1 MRVLVAGATGAIGR
15 QLVPRLVAAGHE
27 VHGMTRYESKQA
39 MLHELGAVPVVA
51 DALDPGQVAE
61 AMGGARP
68 DVIVHQLT
76 AIGALDMRH
85 FDHDFALTNRL
96 RTEGTDHLLSAG
108 QAVGVRR
115 FVAQGIAGYGAYVRT
130 GGPVKSE
137 EDPLDPTPT
146 REMRETLAAIRHL
159 EEAVLDARWTEGIV
173 LRYGAFYG
181 PGTSL
186 APDGEQSELVRRRKF
201 PLVGDGG
208 GVWSFIHVADAAE
221 ATVAAVEH
229 GSRGVYNVVDDDPA
243 PVARVVAGAG
253 ADAGRQE
260 ADACAAVHRT
270 AVRRGD
276 RRGDDDRASRRLER
290 EGQARARVA
299 PGAPEL
305 AAGVHGGM
313 TARERLLDELRPVAF
328 AIAYR
333 MLGSVSEAEDVVQEA
348 LLRVHQALDAGEP
361 IASPRSFVATVT
373 TRLAINELRSA
384 RVRRERYVGEWV
396 PEPIITDGHDDPARH
411 AETADS
417 LSLAM
422 LVLLESL
429 SPEQR
434 AVLLL
439 HDVFDYGYPEIAAIV
454 GKSDDNVRQLATRA
468 RRHLQQRRPRFQTTR
483 EQRDELARRFFAAAD
498 QGDLAGLEAL
508 LAHDVELTADGGGK
522 VPALGRSLRG
532 RTRVART
539 LINYWGRVV
548 RVPGVSLR
556 PVEVNG
562 DPGALLLDAQQR
574 LIGVVA
580 LDIAGGQITSISG
593 IVNPDKLTHLGPLAD
608 YTSLLRSAR

>member
-1 MRVLVAGATGAIGR
+1 
-15 QLVPRLVAAGHE
+15 
-27 VHGMTRYESKQA
+27 
-39 MLHELGAVPVVA
+39 
-51 DALDPGQVAE
+51 
-61 AMGGARP
+61 
-68 DVIVHQLT
+68 
-76 AIGALDMRH
+76 
-85 FDHDFALTNRL
+85 
-96 RTEGTDHLLSAG
+96 
-108 QAVGVRR
+108 
-115 FVAQGIAGYGAYVRT
+115 
-130 GGPVKSE
+130 
-137 EDPLDPTPT
+137 
-146 REMRETLAAIRHL
+146 
-159 EEAVLDARWTEGIV
+159 
-173 LRYGAFYG
+173 
-181 PGTSL
+181 
-186 APDGEQSELVRRRKF
+186 
-201 PLVGDGG
+201 
-208 GVWSFIHVADAAE
+208 
-221 ATVAAVEH
+221 
-229 GSRGVYNVVDDDPA
+229 
-243 PVARVVAGAG
+243 
-253 ADAGRQE
+253 
-260 ADACAAVHRT
+260 
-270 AVRRGD
+270 
-276 RRGDDDRASRRLER
+276 
-290 EGQARARVA
+290 
-299 PGAPEL
+299 
-305 AAGVHGGM
+305 M
-313 TARERLLDELRPVAF
+313 TARERLLAELRPVAF

-348 LLRVHQALDAGEP
+348 LLRVHQALDAGEA
-361 IASPRSFVATVT
+361 IASPRSLVATVT

-539 LINYWGRVV
+539 LIN
-548 RVPGVSLR
+548 
-556 PVEVNG
+556 
-562 DPGALLLDAQQR
+562 
-574 LIGVVA
+574 
-580 LDIAGGQITSISG
+580 
-593 IVNPDKLTHLGPLAD
+593 
-608 YTSLLRSAR
+608 